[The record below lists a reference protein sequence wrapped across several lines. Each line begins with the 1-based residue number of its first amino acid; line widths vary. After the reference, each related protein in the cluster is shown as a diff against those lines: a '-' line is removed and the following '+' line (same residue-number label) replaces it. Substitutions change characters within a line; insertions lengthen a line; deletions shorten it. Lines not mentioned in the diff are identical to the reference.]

1 MCAIPILKEYWNL
14 QSGDIVPQFILFKKA
29 SGLSDK
35 TISDYKKM
43 LKLFFLRFPDVLD
56 YPRERTM
63 GFLSTYEN
71 PSSYNIYFAYLKVF
85 WDWVI
90 NEGYYRGDRHPLGG
104 LKKRH
109 PRGRIVQLSETE
121 IARLLSQ
128 PDKNRY
134 TGFRDYCLICLQID
148 NGIRPGET
156 LHLLLGDFSPEKG
169 EIIVRSEISKTRVSR
184 ILPLSSL
191 TVQSLIKL
199 LMVRPASWED
209 ASLFSTE
216 TGTTFNVASYSR
228 RVKAYGKKCGLE
240 ITAYHLRH
248 AAALLLLRKDA
259 DAFTVQNILGHSI
272 KQMTRHYINLTT
284 RDVRKGH
291 DKAGVLLSIL
301 GQEGQQRQRIRK
313 FNTYSHADPPV
324 YPYRCKSVIFN
335 YLCSLASILRGHLSF

>member
-156 LHLLLGDFSPEKG
+156 LHLLLGDFSQRKG
-169 EIIVRSEISKTRVSR
+169 KLLSDPRSQKHEYPGSFRY
-184 ILPLSSL
+184 PLSPCKVSSSFL
-191 TVQSLIKL
+191 
-199 LMVRPASWED
+199 W
-209 ASLFSTE
+209 F
-216 TGTTFNVASYSR
+216 
-228 RVKAYGKKCGLE
+228 
-240 ITAYHLRH
+240 
-248 AAALLLLRKDA
+248 ALLHGKMLRCFLRRPGQPSTLLLI
-259 DAFTVQNILGHSI
+259 Q
-272 KQMTRHYINLTT
+272 
-284 RDVRKGH
+284 DV
-291 DKAGVLLSIL
+291 
-301 GQEGQQRQRIRK
+301 
-313 FNTYSHADPPV
+313 
-324 YPYRCKSVIFN
+324 
-335 YLCSLASILRGHLSF
+335 